1 MSTQVKPIP
10 DGFHTI
16 TPHLV
21 VRNAAQAIE
30 FYKKAFNAEVIGCMP
45 GPDGEKIMHAELR
58 IGDSPVML
66 CEEFPE
72 MGSLSPES
80 RGGTSVSL
88 HVYVVNADETYQQAV
103 DAGATVVMPLADMFW
118 GDRYGIVSDP
128 FGHHW
133 AVATHIQDL
142 TFEEITAAGAAA
154 MAAGG
159 CQ

>member
-1 MSTQVKPIP
+1 
-10 DGFHTI
+10 
-16 TPHLV
+16 
-21 VRNAAQAIE
+21 
-30 FYKKAFNAEVIGCMP
+30 MP

-66 CEEFPE
+66 CDEFPE